1 LTKAYQAKFQD
12 IISYPAASS
21 YIMTRMII
29 LAIEKAKSLDPTAV
43 AKAMEK
49 MEWDGLTGKESM
61 QAFDHQTNKAYY
73 LLVAKQKKD
82 IKGPGDLAT
91 VISSGRSLIPE
102 SKTECRMK

>member
-1 LTKAYQAKFQD
+1 MTKAYQAQYKD

-43 AKAMEK
+43 AKAMET
-49 MEWDGLTGKESM
+49 MEWNGLTGKESM
-61 QAFDHQTNKAYY
+61 QAFDHQTNKQYY

-91 VISSGRSLIPE
+91 VISSGRSLI
-102 SKTECRMK
+102 SQANTECRMK